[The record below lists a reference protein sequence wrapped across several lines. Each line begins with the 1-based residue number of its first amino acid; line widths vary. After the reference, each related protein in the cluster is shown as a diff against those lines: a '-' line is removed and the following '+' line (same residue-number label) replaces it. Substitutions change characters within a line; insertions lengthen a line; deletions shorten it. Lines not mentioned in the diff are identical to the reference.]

1 MGSFFMTIYA
11 ICNINE
17 KMIRIITMKNILFV
31 AAFVLIVL
39 MNSASVFAE
48 EKISVAVAA
57 NFITAFKEIAADF
70 ETKTKIKIEGT
81 FSSTGNLYSQ
91 ITNGAPYD
99 LFLSADEER
108 PARLHKDGAADTPFI
123 YARGQAVLWSAS
135 KDFCKAATW
144 QDALKNE
151 RVKKI
156 SIANTQTAPYGA
168 AAKKALE
175 KAGMWDALQTK
186 LVNAQDIA
194 QSFQYASTSA
204 VDAGFCAMS
213 ATVSPEGKKGCF
225 FVINEAPEIIQS
237 ACILKRTTNRVVVE
251 KFEKFLNSPAARE
264 IKIKYGYR

>member
-1 MGSFFMTIYA
+1 
-11 ICNINE
+11 
-17 KMIRIITMKNILFV
+17 MKNIRFV
-31 AAFVLIVL
+31 VAFILIVL
-39 MNSASVFAE
+39 MSSNAAFAGE
-48 EKISVAVAA
+48 IISVAVAA
-57 NFITAFKEIAADF
+57 NFISTFKEIAADF
-70 ETKTKIKIEGT
+70 EAKTKIKIEGT

-108 PARLHKDGAADTPFI
+108 PAKLFKEGVADTPFI
-123 YARGQAVLWSAS
+123 YARGQAVLWSAN

-144 QDALKNE
+144 QDALKNKQI
-151 RVKKI
+151 KKI

-175 KAGMWDALQTK
+175 KVGIWDILQSK

-194 QSFQYASTSA
+194 QSFQYASSFA

-225 FVINEAPEIIQS
+225 YVLGEAPDIIQS
-237 ACILKRTTNRVVVE
+237 ACLLKRTTNRAAVE
-251 KFEKFLNSPAARE
+251 KFVEFLNSAAAKE
-264 IKIKYGYR
+264 IKVKYGYR

>member
-1 MGSFFMTIYA
+1 MCTSESEDLLFMKKSNFKQAITKILLTVIVVAFFISTPNQA
-11 ICNINE
+11 
-17 KMIRIITMKNILFV
+17 
-31 AAFVLIVL
+31 
-39 MNSASVFAE
+39 FAE

-57 NFITAFKEIAADF
+57 NFISAFKEMAADF
-70 ETKTKIKIEGT
+70 EAKTKIKVEGA

-108 PARLHKDGAADTPFI
+108 PAKLDKEGVAETPFV
-123 YARGQAVLWSAS
+123 YAKGQAILWSAN
-135 KDFCKAATW
+135 KNFCKAKTW

-151 RVKKI
+151 QIKKLA
-156 SIANTQTAPYGA
+156 IANTQTAPYGA
-168 AAKKALE
+168 AAKEALE
-175 KAGMWDALQTK
+175 KAGMWNALQSK

-213 ATVSPEGKKGCF
+213 ATVSAEGKKGCF

-237 ACILKRTTNRVVVE
+237 ACVLKRTTSRAAVE
-251 KFEKFLNSPAARE
+251 KFVKFLNSPKALE
-264 IKIKYGYR
+264 IKIKYGYH

>member
-1 MGSFFMTIYA
+1 
-11 ICNINE
+11 
-17 KMIRIITMKNILFV
+17 MKNIRFV
-31 AAFVLIVL
+31 VAFILIVL
-39 MNSASVFAE
+39 MSSNAAFAGE
-48 EKISVAVAA
+48 IISVAVAA
-57 NFITAFKEIAADF
+57 NFISAFKELAADF
-70 ETKTKIKIEGT
+70 EAKTKIKVEGT

-99 LFLSADEER
+99 LFLSADEDG
-108 PARLHKDGAADTPFI
+108 PAKLHKDGVAEAPFI
-123 YARGQAVLWSAS
+123 YVRGQAVLWSAN

-144 QDALKNE
+144 QDALKNKQ
-151 RVKKI
+151 VKKI

-175 KAGMWDALQTK
+175 KVGIWDILQSK

-225 FVINEAPEIIQS
+225 YVLGEAPDIIQS
-237 ACILKRTTNRVVVE
+237 ACLLKRTTNRAAVE
-251 KFEKFLNSPAARE
+251 KFVEFLNSPAAKE
-264 IKIKYGYR
+264 IKVKYGYR

>member
-1 MGSFFMTIYA
+1 MKSF
-11 ICNINE
+11 
-17 KMIRIITMKNILFV
+17 RIIV
-31 AAFVLIVL
+31 AFILIVL
-39 MNSASVFAE
+39 MNSISAFAE

-57 NFITAFKEIAADF
+57 NFISAFKEMATAF
-70 ETKTKIKIEGT
+70 EAKTKIKVEGT

-108 PARLHKDGAADTPFI
+108 PARLHKDGLANTPFI
-123 YARGQAVLWSAS
+123 YAKGQAILWSAN
-135 KDFCKAATW
+135 KDFCRVKIW

-151 RVKKI
+151 QIKKI
-156 SIANTQTAPYGA
+156 AIANTQTAPYGA

-175 KAGMWDALQTK
+175 KSRMWDTLQSK

-213 ATVSPEGKKGCF
+213 AMVSAEGKKGCF

-237 ACILKRTTNRVVVE
+237 ACLLKRTTNRAAVE
-251 KFEKFLNSPAARE
+251 KFVEFLSSPAAKE
-264 IKIKYGYR
+264 IKVKYGYR

>member
-1 MGSFFMTIYA
+1 MKQAKF
-11 ICNINE
+11 
-17 KMIRIITMKNILFV
+17 KRIITKILLM
-31 AAFVLIVL
+31 VLGMAIFISSP
-39 MNSASVFAE
+39 NQAIAE

-57 NFITAFKEIAADF
+57 NFISAFKEMAADF
-70 ETKTKIKIEGT
+70 EAKTKIKVEGT

-108 PARLHKDGAADTPFI
+108 PAKLYKDGAGETPFI
-123 YARGQAVLWSAS
+123 YAKGQAVLWAAN
-135 KDFCKAATW
+135 KDFCKAKIW
-144 QDALKNE
+144 QDALKNDQ
-151 RVKKI
+151 VKKI
-156 SIANTQTAPYGA
+156 AIANTQTAPYGA

-175 KAGMWDALQTK
+175 KSGMWDALQTK

-213 ATVSPEGKKGCF
+213 ATVSTEGKKGCF

-237 ACILKRTTNRVVVE
+237 ACLLKRTTNRAAVE
-251 KFEKFLNSPAARE
+251 KFMEYLSSPATKE
-264 IKIKYGYR
+264 IKVKYGYR

>member
-1 MGSFFMTIYA
+1 M
-11 ICNINE
+11 
-17 KMIRIITMKNILFV
+17 KDLRIIAL
-31 AAFVLIVL
+31 FVLIVL
-39 MNSASVFAE
+39 ISSVSAFAE

-57 NFITAFKEIAADF
+57 NFISAFKDMAADF
-70 ETKTKIKIEGT
+70 EAKTKIKVEGT

-108 PARLHKDGAADTPFI
+108 PARLQKDGAADAPFI
-123 YARGQAVLWSAS
+123 YAKGQAVLWAANN
-135 KDFCKAATW
+135 DFCKAKTW

-151 RVKKI
+151 QVKKI
-156 SIANTQTAPYGA
+156 AIANTQTAPYGA

-175 KAGMWDALQTK
+175 KVGMWNTLQTK

-213 ATVSPEGKKGCF
+213 ATVSPEGRKGCF
-225 FVINEAPEIIQS
+225 FVINEAPEVIQS
-237 ACILKRTTNRVVVE
+237 ACILKRTTNRAAVE
-251 KFEKFLNSPAARE
+251 KFVEFINSPAAKE
-264 IKIKYGYR
+264 KKVKYGYR

>member
-1 MGSFFMTIYA
+1 MRNF
-11 ICNINE
+11 
-17 KMIRIITMKNILFV
+17 RIVVAFIL
-31 AAFVLIVL
+31 IIL
-39 MNSASVFAE
+39 MSSISAFAE

-57 NFITAFKEIAADF
+57 NFISAFKDMAADF
-70 ETKTKIKIEGT
+70 EAKTKIKVEGT

-108 PARLHKDGAADTPFI
+108 PAKLNKEGAADAPFI
-123 YARGQAVLWSAS
+123 YAKGQAILWSAN
-135 KDFCKAATW
+135 KDFCKAKTW

-151 RVKKI
+151 QVKKI
-156 SIANTQTAPYGA
+156 AIANTQTAPYGA

-175 KAGMWDALQTK
+175 KSGMWDSLQTK

-213 ATVSPEGKKGCF
+213 ATVSAEGKKGCF

-237 ACILKRTTNRVVVE
+237 ACLLKRTTNRAAVE
-251 KFEKFLNSPAARE
+251 KFVEFLNSPAAKE
-264 IKIKYGYR
+264 IKIKYGYH

>member
-1 MGSFFMTIYA
+1 MKSF
-11 ICNINE
+11 
-17 KMIRIITMKNILFV
+17 RIIVAFILFV
-31 AAFVLIVL
+31 L
-39 MNSASVFAE
+39 MSSISAFAE

-57 NFITAFKEIAADF
+57 NFISSFKEMTADF
-70 ETKTKIKIEGT
+70 ETKTKIKVEGA

-91 ITNGAPYD
+91 ITNSAPYD

-108 PARLHKDGAADTPFI
+108 PAKLHKEGVADAPFI
-123 YARGQAVLWSAS
+123 YAKGQAVLWSAN
-135 KDFCKAATW
+135 KNFCKAATW

-151 RVKKI
+151 QVKKI

-168 AAKKALE
+168 AVKKALE
-175 KAGMWDALQTK
+175 KVGIWDILQSK

-213 ATVSPEGKKGCF
+213 AVVSSEGKKGCF

-237 ACILKRTTNRVVVE
+237 ACLLKRTTNRAAVE
-251 KFEKFLNSPAARE
+251 KFVEFLSSPAAKE
-264 IKIKYGYR
+264 IKVKYGYR